1 MAMSSKT
8 LPRPV
13 TQPVAKFLRLLVASL
28 ALAPALLP
36 AAEETVDPRAWD
48 GRLETMHD
56 YAAPSSLG
64 KTELMQAAGDG
75 DMARAGALLEAGA
88 EVDARNANGGTA
100 LMYAVSAGDTVMVEL
115 LLDNGA
121 DPNARARIGWTPMLV
136 AAAKGRD
143 AVIPIL
149 LEAGADP
156 AETDA
161 YGWTP
166 LMRAVSSGYLQA
178 VDAILASGRADL
190 QAREES
196 GATALHIA
204 AGRGYAPIVRR
215 LLEAGAE
222 PGAADGEGRTPA
234 DVARLQGH
242 GEAEALLRPRG
253 RSPG

>member
-1 MAMSSKT
+1 MVSAA
-8 LPRPV
+8 LLRPGV
-13 TQPVAKFLRLLVASL
+13 KSAAKFVRMLAAGL
-28 ALAPALLP
+28 ALAPALLC
-36 AAEETVDPRAWD
+36 AAEEAVDPRAWD

-64 KTELMQAAGDG
+64 KTPLMQAAGDG
-75 DMARAGALLEAGA
+75 DIAKARALLEAGA
-88 EVDARNANGGTA
+88 EVDARNANEGTA
-100 LMYAVSAGDTVMVEL
+100 LMYAVSAGDTAMVQL
-115 LLDNGA
+115 LLATGA
-121 DPNARARIGWTPMLV
+121 NPNARARIGWTPMLV
-136 AAAKGRD
+136 AAAKGRHT
-143 AVIPIL
+143 VVPIL

-166 LMRAVSSGYLQA
+166 LMRAVSSGYLRA

-242 GEAEALLRPRG
+242 GEAEALLRSRG
-253 RSPG
+253 HRPG